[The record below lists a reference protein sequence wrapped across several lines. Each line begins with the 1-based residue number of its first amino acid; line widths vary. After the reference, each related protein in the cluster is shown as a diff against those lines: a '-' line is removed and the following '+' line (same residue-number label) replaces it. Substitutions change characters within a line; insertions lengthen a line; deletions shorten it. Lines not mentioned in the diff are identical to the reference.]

1 MAESKTR
8 PTAASVD
15 DYIDAIGDPRRRA
28 DSHAIR
34 RLLEKITKADACMW
48 GESIVGCGTY
58 VRTYANG
65 STEEWMLAAFAPL
78 ADRITLYV
86 APGADEH
93 DELLARLGKFK
104 AGKGCIHIKRLEDI
118 QVPVLEALVGAS
130 VAHLRKRYG

>member
-8 PTAASVD
+8 PTSASVD
-15 DYIDAIGDPRRRA
+15 AYLDAIDDPQRRA

-34 RLLEKITKADACMW
+34 RLLEQITKADACMW

-65 STEEWMLAAFAPL
+65 STEEWMLAAFAPR

-86 APGADEH
+86 APGADGH
-93 DELLARLGKFK
+93 DEALARLGKFK
-104 AGKGCIHIKRLEDI
+104 AGKGCIHIKRLEDV
-118 QVPVLEALVGAS
+118 QLPVLKSLVSAS
-130 VAHLRKRYG
+130 VAHLRKQYG